1 MEKQMKILAAIMAV
15 FAIAVTAASASADYP
30 RKPITM
36 YVVFAPGGSMD
47 SSARALAVGAEQVL
61 GKPIVIVNK
70 EGGGGTVG
78 LGVLAGDTPDGYTI
92 AAATSTGILRIPLQR
107 QVPYKPLASFTP
119 IVAYAAVVSA
129 LVVNP
134 DSPYKTLKDLV
145 DYAGANPGKIK
156 YSTAGTGSPMHIA
169 MEVIAMKEGI
179 KWIHIP
185 FPGSAPAETA
195 LMGGHVD
202 ACSTGD
208 MDKALTGQLRTL
220 AVHSRE
226 RMQQLPDVPTLI
238 ELGYD
243 YWNDTLFAVYG
254 PAGMDPAV
262 VKKLEEA
269 FIKSVDTERF
279 QRMARQF
286 MLQPMKMGSKA
297 YAKFLEEGWPKEA
310 ERLKAI
316 GLIQAPATQPR

>member
-1 MEKQMKILAAIMAV
+1 MERGMKILTAILALFLTV
-15 FAIAVTAASASADYP
+15 FAVSPASAEYP
-30 RKPITM
+30 EKPITM

-47 SSARALAVGAEQVL
+47 SSARALALGAEPIL

-78 LGVLAGDTPDGYTI
+78 LGVLAGDNPDGYTI
-92 AAATSTGILRIPLQR
+92 AAATSTGILRIPMQR

-119 IVAYAAVVSA
+119 IVGYAAVISA

-145 DYAGANPGKIK
+145 DYAKANPGKIK

-220 AVHSRE
+220 AVHSQE
-226 RMQQLPDVPTLI
+226 RMKQLPDAPTLI

-243 YWNDTLFAVYG
+243 YWNDTMFAVYG
-254 PAGMDPAV
+254 PAGMSPDV
-262 VKKLEEA
+262 VKRLEEA

-279 QRMARQF
+279 QRVAGQF
-286 MLQPMKMGSKA
+286 MLQPMKMGNKE
-297 YAKFLEEGWPKEA
+297 YTKFLEDSWPKEG

-316 GLIQAPATQPR
+316 GLIQAPATAPR

>member
-1 MEKQMKILAAIMAV
+1 MERGMKILTAILALFLTV
-15 FAIAVTAASASADYP
+15 FAVSPASAEYP
-30 RKPITM
+30 EKPTTM

-47 SSARALAVGAEQVL
+47 SSARALALGAEPIL

-78 LGVLAGDTPDGYTI
+78 LGVLAGDNPDGYTI
-92 AAATSTGILRIPLQR
+92 AAATSTGILRIPMQR

-119 IVAYAAVVSA
+119 IVGYAAVISA

-145 DYAGANPGKIK
+145 DYAKANPGKIK

-220 AVHSRE
+220 AVHSQE
-226 RMQQLPDVPTLI
+226 RMKQLPDAPTLI

-243 YWNDTLFAVYG
+243 YWNDTMFAVYG
-254 PAGMDPAV
+254 PAGMSPDV
-262 VKKLEEA
+262 VKRLEEA

-279 QRMARQF
+279 QRVAGQF
-286 MLQPMKMGSKA
+286 MLQPMKMGNKE
-297 YAKFLEEGWPKEA
+297 YTKFLEDSWPKEG

-316 GLIQAPATQPR
+316 GLIQAPATAPR

>member
-1 MEKQMKILAAIMAV
+1 METKKKVAATILGLFLATFSV
-15 FAIAVTAASASADYP
+15 SSAWADYP
-30 RKPITM
+30 TKPITM

-47 SSARALAVGAEQVL
+47 SSARALALGAEQVL

-70 EGGGGTVG
+70 DGGGGTVG
-78 LGVLAGDTPDGYTI
+78 LGVLAGDSPDGYTI
-92 AAATSTGILRIPLQR
+92 AAATSTGILRIPMQR

-119 IVAYAAVVSA
+119 IIGYAAVISA
-129 LVVNP
+129 LVVTP

-145 DYAGANPGKIK
+145 DYARTNPNKIK

-208 MDKALTGQLRTL
+208 MAKALTGELRTL
-220 AVHSRE
+220 AVHSQE
-226 RMQQLPDVPTLI
+226 RMKQLPDVPTLI

-243 YWNDTLFAVYG
+243 YFNDTMFAVYG
-254 PAGMDPAV
+254 PAGMSPDV

-269 FIKSVDTERF
+269 FIRSVDTERF
-279 QRMARQF
+279 QRVATQF
-286 MLQPMKMGSKA
+286 MLQPMKMGSRE
-297 YAKFLEEGWPKEA
+297 YTRFLEESWPKEA

-316 GLIQAPATQPR
+316 GLIQAPATAPR